1 MILPRLYPILDTELI
16 ERRGCPL
23 EAAAEAMLE
32 GGAAILQLRH
42 KGHFTRRLFEQAER
56 IAELCRRSGALF
68 LVDDRA
74 DIARLLGAGVHLGQD
89 DLPPRLARKIL
100 GPEAV
105 IGYSTHNAEQLEAA
119 AAEPADYLALGPI
132 FETSSKQKPDPVVGL
147 ERLRA
152 WRPLTGRPL
161 VAIGGI
167 TRSNA
172 PAVLEAGADS
182 VAVISD
188 LVPELCTA
196 RGLRERMEQWQQLVK
211 KPAAA

>member
-1 MILPRLYPILDTELI
+1 MILPRLYPILDTELV
-16 ERRGCPL
+16 ERRSCPL

-42 KGHFTRRLFEQAER
+42 KGDFSRRVFEQAER
-56 IAELCRRSGALF
+56 IAELCRRQGALF
-68 LVDDRA
+68 IVDDRA
-74 DIARLLGAGVHLGQD
+74 DIAKLLGAGVHLGQD
-89 DLPPRLARKIL
+89 DLPPRLARMIL
-100 GPEAV
+100 GPQAV
-105 IGYSTHNAEQLEAA
+105 IGFSTHNAEQLEAA

-132 FETSSKQKPDPVVGL
+132 FETTSKQKPDPVVGL

-152 WRPLTGRPL
+152 WRPLTRRPL

-167 TRSNA
+167 TRANA
-172 PAVLEAGADS
+172 LAVLEAGADS

-188 LVPELCTA
+188 LLPEPCTPET
-196 RGLRERMEQWQQLVK
+196 LRQRMEQWQQLVR